1 MGKIKREDVEA
12 LRKAGRLSEA
22 AITEMES
29 SEVVSKGRRTTIKRF
44 MKTADGKM
52 VTPFMYFRGGQNAK
66 PSKRMEMFT
75 IEYNALV
82 DKYTNPTT
90 TINK

>member
-1 MGKIKREDVEA
+1 MGKITKKNIDE
-12 LRKAGRLSEA
+12 LRDSGVLSKT
-22 AITEMES
+22 AITEMEN

-75 IEYNALV
+75 VEYNALV
-82 DKYTNPTT
+82 DKYTKPTT
-90 TINK
+90 TVNK